1 MQITDKTSRIVIVG
15 AGPAGLA
22 TARYLRQQGFS
33 DVTILEKLGRVGGL
47 CHTITEDG
55 RSYDLGANYVTAA
68 YTETLKLAREVR
80 ATTYTE
86 PAYTAVSA
94 PEDGSPV
101 RYERLIDAVRRDSKT
116 GEIHPLWT
124 VLRAAIKYAW
134 LRFELRAVIDRPTFA
149 GIEEHPELCISFAD
163 WLGKHDIACLTTMF
177 EIPITMMGY
186 NYLEYI
192 AAPYALKYMSLAT
205 YVPMVLKGIPII
217 GALVPWPKRFT
228 LGFQRMWQR
237 MSWHLNVRLN
247 IDVEKITR
255 EEDGVTVNIR
265 QLQQIFN
272 ETKTHEAELRYD
284 YLILACPLLS
294 NVLEQFLELEEDE
307 RTLTKRIRANSYCMT
322 TCHVELPSRK
332 PFLVVL
338 PLTKKGDP
346 WGVAQQFVG
355 ESNVTQFY
363 SRVPHEP
370 PAGVSVQHEIEDRV
384 QRLIARLGGKRDH
397 DDDGWFTYDR

>member
-1 MQITDKTSRIVIVG
+1 
-15 AGPAGLA
+15 
-22 TARYLRQQGFS
+22 
-33 DVTILEKLGRVGGL
+33 
-47 CHTITEDG
+47 
-55 RSYDLGANYVTAA
+55 
-68 YTETLKLAREVR
+68 
-80 ATTYTE
+80 
-86 PAYTAVSA
+86 
-94 PEDGSPV
+94 
-101 RYERLIDAVRRDSKT
+101 
-116 GEIHPLWT
+116 
-124 VLRAAIKYAW
+124 
-134 LRFELRAVIDRPTFA
+134 
-149 GIEEHPELCISFAD
+149 
-163 WLGKHDIACLTTMF
+163 
-177 EIPITMMGY
+177 
-186 NYLEYI
+186 
-192 AAPYALKYMSLAT
+192 
-205 YVPMVLKGIPII
+205 
-217 GALVPWPKRFT
+217 
-228 LGFQRMWQR
+228 